1 MVVGAAAASGLL
13 AVEAPETARGVQVYA
28 LADVRRQGPVCGAR
42 LQRQRP
48 WAHACRP
55 IIEADRGQAL
65 EVTVAARV
73 VDVEPGRPLA
83 GLCGHHTRWDPGR
96 RRSGPIN
103 SCENPG
109 LPTPISHLNPGCP
122 ALRSAWASPAFPDPE
137 PSSTGAAKRP
147 REVVF
152 LLQPPLFCCS
162 AQYLSWPR
170 VQASSGHCGTNP

>member
-1 MVVGAAAASGLL
+1 MVIGASAASGLL

-28 LADVRRQGPVCGAR
+28 LADIRRQRPVCGAR

-55 IIEADRGQAL
+55 VIEADRGQAL

-83 GLCGHHTRWDPGR
+83 GLCGDHRRWNPGR

-109 LPTPISHLNPGCP
+109 LPTPISRLSRVG
-122 ALRSAWASPAFPDPE
+122 AWASPAFPDPE
-137 PSSTGAAKRP
+137 PSSTEGAAKGL

-152 LLQPPLFCCS
+152 LLQPP
-162 AQYLSWPR
+162 
-170 VQASSGHCGTNP
+170 